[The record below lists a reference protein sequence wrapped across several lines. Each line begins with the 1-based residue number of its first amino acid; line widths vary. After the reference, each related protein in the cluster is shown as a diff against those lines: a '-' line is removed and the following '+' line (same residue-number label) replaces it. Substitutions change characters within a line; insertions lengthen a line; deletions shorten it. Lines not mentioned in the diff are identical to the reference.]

1 MDAQPT
7 AATAAM
13 RSRVV
18 VALVAATFVISA
30 SFGLNMPLLP
40 SLIAAVSPDAAAR
53 VPLHAGLL
61 GALFTLALGAAAPAW
76 GALSDRT
83 GRRTVLLLGMTGFA
97 ITLAMFARPSG
108 LPEVYA
114 EQLLTGVWAAA
125 VMPVSSALVADLAPD
140 DHWRASRLAWLNM
153 ALVAGFVLGP
163 VAGSAADR
171 LLLQDATPGV
181 LVTPFLA
188 TAGLAVPVVLM
199 LWAWAPRGLPARNAA
214 SATRTRSGSVR
225 PLLALTFVV
234 SFAIGVFEVAIAIRG
249 GRALGLTLVQ
259 TGALFT
265 GCSLVMFA
273 AQATVFSRWVRPAST
288 AAVLAPAFAGVAGGM
303 ALAGWASSFG
313 VYGLAV
319 GLFAVSGGVLVPVL
333 AYWVS
338 REAGPAQG
346 AQLGRQTAAAGL
358 GQAAGSAFAG
368 VAFDA
373 FGPTGAA
380 LWVGAAAPLAAA
392 VLAAIVHARLT
403 SSNLATEPR

>member
-1 MDAQPT
+1 MAAPPPAAL
-7 AATAAM
+7 AAT

-18 VALVAATFVISA
+18 LALVAATFVISA

-40 SLIAAVSPDAAAR
+40 SLIAAVSPSGAAR
-53 VPLHAGLL
+53 VALHAGLL
-61 GALFTLALGAAAPAW
+61 GALFTLSLGAAAPAW

-83 GRRTVLLLGMTGFA
+83 GRRTVLLLGMAGFA
-97 ITLAMFARPSG
+97 ITMAVFASPSS
-108 LPEVYA
+108 LQAVYG
-114 EQLLTGVWAAA
+114 EQVLSGIWAVA

-171 LLLQDATPGV
+171 LLLRDVTPGV

-188 TAGLAVPVVLM
+188 TAVLAAPVVLM
-199 LWAWAPRGLPARNAA
+199 LWAWAPRGKPVRSAGPAH
-214 SATRTRSGSVR
+214 SPKGLTLR

-234 SFAIGVFEVAIAIRG
+234 SLAIGVFEVAIAIRG
-249 GRALGLTLVQ
+249 GRALGLTMAQ

-265 GCSLVMFA
+265 GCSVVMFA
-273 AQATVFSRWVRPAST
+273 AQAVVFSRWVKPAST
-288 AAVLAPAFAGVAGGM
+288 AALLAPAFAAIAGGM
-303 ALAGWASSFG
+303 ALAGWAPSFA
-313 VYGLAV
+313 VYALAV
-319 GLFAVSGGVLVPVL
+319 GLFAASGGVLVPVL

-368 VAFDA
+368 VAFDII
-373 FGPTGAA
+373 GPTGAA
-380 LWVGAAAPLAAA
+380 LWVGAAVPLAAA
-392 VLAAIVHARLT
+392 VLALIVHARLT
-403 SSNLATEPR
+403 AAGLANAPR

>member
-1 MDAQPT
+1 MAAQPL
-7 AATAAM
+7 AASVAM

-40 SLIAAVSPDAAAR
+40 SLIAAVSPSAAAR

-83 GRRTVLLLGMTGFA
+83 GRRAVLLFGMTGFA
-97 ITLAMFARPSG
+97 VTMAAFASPSG
-108 LPEVYA
+108 LPAVYV
-114 EQLLTGVWAAA
+114 EQFLSGIWAAA

-153 ALVAGFVLGP
+153 ALVAGFILGP
-163 VAGSAADR
+163 VAGSAADQ
-171 LLLQDATPGV
+171 LLLRDVTRGV

-188 TAGLAVPVVLM
+188 TAVLAVPVVLM
-199 LWAWAPRGLPARNAA
+199 LWAWTPQGKPER
-214 SATRTRSGSVR
+214 SAGSAHR
-225 PLLALTFVV
+225 AQGRALRLLLALTFVV
-234 SFAIGVFEVAIAIRG
+234 SLAIGVFEVAIAIRG
-249 GRALGLTLVQ
+249 GRALGLTAVQ
-259 TGALFT
+259 TGMLFT
-265 GCSLVMFA
+265 SCSVVMFT
-273 AQATVFSRWVRPAST
+273 AQATVFSRWVKPSNT
-288 AAVLAPAFAGVAGGM
+288 VAVLAPAFAGVAGGM
-303 ALAGWASSFG
+303 VLAGWAPSFG
-313 VYGLAV
+313 AYALAV

-346 AQLGRQTAAAGL
+346 AQLGRQTAAAGF

-368 VAFDA
+368 VAFDL
-373 FGPTGAA
+373 FGPTGTA
-380 LWVGAAAPLAAA
+380 LWVGAAMPLAAA
-392 VLAAIVHARLT
+392 VLAVVVHARLAAAE
-403 SSNLATEPR
+403 LANAPR